1 MWNVVHAGM
10 PDRRALKDEW
20 NNLKGRQKEIETW
33 LSRFQKLPE
42 SLVIPKY
49 EMDLEIMKSNT
60 EARLKE
66 LRALKE
72 RLGVLEEKSAF

>member
-1 MWNVVHAGM
+1 M
-10 PDRRALKDEW
+10 
-20 NNLKGRQKEIETW
+20 
-33 LSRFQKLPE
+33 
-42 SLVIPKY
+42 VIPKY

-60 EARLKE
+60 EARLKG